1 MERAKLEEF
10 NHWWISGKVDAELAL
25 PFKRDIYLEIEKH
38 LDKRFISALVG
49 LRRVGKTT
57 IMYQLIQK
65 LIEEKINKTTILF
78 FSFDEVS
85 VKLNEVLEAYKEIHN
100 KDFREEKIYIFLDEI
115 QKCSGWENEL
125 KKYYDLYPKLKFII
139 SGSESL
145 FIRRRTKET
154 LAGRIFEFT
163 LTPFTFR
170 EYLRFNKVE
179 ESEFK
184 YEIKIKPFFNK
195 FAEKGGFPETFSFE
209 TDKDFKEYIRALVV
223 DKIVYKDI
231 PRMFKLEDADF
242 LRVLL
247 ELISTNPGMY
257 IDYQS
262 LSKQFEK
269 DRRVIKDYI
278 NYLKESF
285 LITLLGNYRKG
296 SITTLRKKKRA
307 YPADNALTYLYKPKI
322 EEGFFGRMI
331 ETLAV
336 NKLKASSFWKNG
348 GEIDIVHEGIP
359 IEVKYQE
366 KINSEDFK
374 SIREFM
380 KKFNKK
386 EGLMLTKNEAKEIKF
401 KEGKIK
407 LIPVWKWLLSYIN
420 GN

>member
-1 MERAKLEEF
+1 MEKAKLEEF
-10 NHWWISGKVDAELAL
+10 NHWWISEKVDVDLAL
-25 PFKRDIYLEIEKH
+25 PFKRNIYPEIEKH
-38 LDKRFISALVG
+38 LDKRFILALVG

-65 LIEEKINKTTILF
+65 LIETNINKTNILF
-78 FSFDEVS
+78 FSFDEIS
-85 VKLNEVLEAYKEIHN
+85 VKLSEVLETYQKIHS
-100 KDFREEKIYIFLDEI
+100 KDIRAEKICIFLDEI
-115 QKCSGWENEL
+115 QKCEGWENEL

-145 FIRRRTKET
+145 FIRKKTKET
-154 LAGRIFEFT
+154 LAGRIFEFK

-170 EYLRFNKVE
+170 ESLRFNKVE
-179 ESEFK
+179 EKEFK
-184 YEIKIKPFFNK
+184 YETKIKPFFNK

-209 TDKDFKEYIRALVV
+209 TDKDFKEYISALVV

-231 PRMFKLEDADF
+231 PRIFKLEDPYF
-242 LRVLL
+242 LKVLL

-307 YPADNALTYLYKPKI
+307 YPTDNALTYLYKPKI
-322 EEGFFGRMI
+322 EEDFFGRMI

-336 NKLKASSFWKNG
+336 NKLGASSFWKNG
-348 GEIDIVHEGIP
+348 GEIDIVYENIP

-374 SIREFM
+374 IIKEFM

-386 EGLMLTKNEAKEIKF
+386 ESLILTKNEERKIKSE
-401 KEGKIK
+401 EGTIK
-407 LIPVWKWLLSYIN
+407 LIPVWKWLLE
-420 GN
+420 